1 MAKKDVNI
9 VSSLVGKGLER
20 EAHLLRDLLSEH
32 DIYTVLI
39 HYTDYANATLVR
51 ADYNLF
57 LEVVMPNVF
66 NLSRENWLLPNC
78 EWWNPIND
86 RFLPQFSKVLC
97 KTMDC
102 YRIWSQKVGAQKC
115 VYTGFEA
122 RDLYDPTIP
131 RENRFLHVA
140 GESEYKNT
148 EAVIT
153 AWKSGNWG
161 IKPFPLTVVTR
172 QKRYQDMCLGLTDD
186 RKDRITLINRADE
199 GELKRLMNSHR
210 FHILPS
216 SYEGFGHALHEGIGC
231 GALMITTDAPPMSE
245 FGGIMGD
252 WKVPCVNKST
262 RALAQ
267 LAMVNFSGVM
277 VAAMKAVSAA
287 TNQAFIERKSQEA
300 RQAFLAERE
309 AFRKRFLTLVG
320 VA

>member
-1 MAKKDVNI
+1 MAKKDINVI
-9 VSSLVGKGLER
+9 TSLCGKGLER
-20 EAHLLRDLLSEH
+20 EYLLLKDLLHLNEC
-32 DIYTVLI
+32 YTNVY
-39 HYTDYANATLVR
+39 HYTDIANSNFVQ
-51 ADYNLF
+51 ADISIF
-57 LEVVMPNVF
+57 LEVVMSPALH
-66 NLSRENWLLPNC
+66 LSRENWIFPNP

-86 RFLPQFSKVLC
+86 RFLPQFSKVCC

-102 YRIWSQKVGAQKC
+102 YRIWCAKVGADKC
-115 VYTGFEA
+115 LYTGFEA

-186 RKDRITLINRADE
+186 RKDRITLVHRADE

-216 SYEGFGHALHEGIGC
+216 SYEGYGHAAHEGIGC

-252 WKVPCVNKST
+252 WKVPCVNKSP

-287 TNQAFIERKSQEA
+287 TNLPFLERKSQEA
-300 RQAFLAERE
+300 RQAFLTERE